1 MKKLIPQGHDVPI
14 DFTLKSSDGS
24 ILQPNS
30 LLGILV
36 IIYYSVS
43 GQILSK
49 FSINELAGYSDILVL
64 DNAAGKIR
72 VIVPASVTKTAKT
85 GALVAEIKVK
95 VTDAEGEDG
104 NIEMG
109 LNDLYCFD
117 LTESRLKD
125 VSGY

>member
-1 MKKLIPQGHDVPI
+1 MKKLIPQGNDVPI

-36 IIYYSVS
+36 ILYYKVG

-49 FSINELAGYSDILVL
+49 FSKTTLAGYSPMTVE
-64 DNAAGKIR
+64 DNVAGKIR
-72 VIVPASVTKTAKT
+72 VIVPASITAAAKT
-85 GALVAEIKVK
+85 GEIVAELKIKA
-95 VTDAEGEDG
+95 TDADMADG

-109 LNDLYCFD
+109 LKDLYCFD
-117 LTESRLKD
+117 IIESRLKD
-125 VSGY
+125 VSDY